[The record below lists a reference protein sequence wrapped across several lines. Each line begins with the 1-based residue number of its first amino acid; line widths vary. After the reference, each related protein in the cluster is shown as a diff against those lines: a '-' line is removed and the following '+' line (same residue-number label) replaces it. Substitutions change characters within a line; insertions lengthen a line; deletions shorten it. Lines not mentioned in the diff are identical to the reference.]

1 MKHSQNSGFLNKN
14 KIDLLSIK
22 DLLTASKDIDDNLR
36 IDLIENIGQIIG
48 NQENNWIAKNG
59 IEHLVDYIIY
69 RYKFKNYPRWK
80 IIESFPLHLLV
91 EPISI
96 CNLRCVMCF
105 QSDPS
110 FRTKDYM
117 GKMDFEFFKDI
128 IDQAVENNCKALT
141 LASRGEPLLHNKFGE
156 MVDYCKNK
164 FFELKI
170 NTNATPLTEELS
182 YAILDAGVD
191 IVVFSVDSHYKE
203 QYEKIRIDGNFDK
216 ILNNIN
222 RFCEIKRL
230 KSQYMKTST
239 RIAGVYLD
247 ENQSKKDFLTF
258 WGNIVDN
265 VSFSDAVPRWNTYNN
280 GFLNYNEP
288 CSLLWERM
296 YVWYDGTCNP
306 CDYDYKSILEVGSA
320 KETLL
325 KEIWLGEHYKRYR
338 NLFLNGKRPSL
349 FPCNRCN
356 LF

>member
-1 MKHSQNSGFLNKN
+1 
-14 KIDLLSIK
+14 
-22 DLLTASKDIDDNLR
+22 
-36 IDLIENIGQIIG
+36 
-48 NQENNWIAKNG
+48 
-59 IEHLVDYIIY
+59 
-69 RYKFKNYPRWK
+69 
-80 IIESFPLHLLV
+80 
-91 EPISI
+91 
-96 CNLRCVMCF
+96 
-105 QSDPS
+105 
-110 FRTKDYM
+110 
-117 GKMDFEFFKDI
+117 
-128 IDQAVENNCKALT
+128 
-141 LASRGEPLLHNKFGE
+141 
-156 MVDYCKNK
+156 
-164 FFELKI
+164 
-170 NTNATPLTEELS
+170 
-182 YAILDAGVD
+182 
-191 IVVFSVDSHYKE
+191 
-203 QYEKIRIDGNFDK
+203 
-216 ILNNIN
+216 
-222 RFCEIKRL
+222 
-230 KSQYMKTST
+230 MKTST